1 MDYKQEYK
9 IEDIVSM
16 IEQINFQINYDK
28 ELSLTIKQFL

>member
-28 ELSLTIKQFL
+28 VLFLTIKQFL